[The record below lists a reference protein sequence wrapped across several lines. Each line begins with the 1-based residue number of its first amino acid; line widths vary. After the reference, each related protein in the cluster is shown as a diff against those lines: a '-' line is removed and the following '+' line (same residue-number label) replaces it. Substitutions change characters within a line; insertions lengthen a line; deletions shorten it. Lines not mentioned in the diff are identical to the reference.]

1 MKKRDNFRIIPAIDI
16 IDGKCVRLEKGD
28 YRSKTEYSAYPLDVA
43 KQYADHG
50 IQYLHLVDL
59 DGARSGAFKHFDIL
73 EEIAVKTDLQIDV
86 GGGLKTD
93 ADLQQVLNAG
103 ASQITAGSIAV
114 HQPEKVIS
122 WLNEFGKNKIILG
135 ADFKNDKI
143 AINAWHDEAEENV
156 DEFIAKF
163 AQEGIAH
170 CIATDIAVDGMLSG
184 ISVERYEKL
193 ATKFPDIRFIVSG
206 GVLSIDDIDKA
217 KNAGCGGIIIG
228 KAIYENRISLK
239 ELEKYILNEC

>member
-1 MKKRDNFRIIPAIDI
+1 MNNTNNFKIIPAIDI

-28 YRSKTEYSAYPLDVA
+28 YLSKTEYSASPLDVA
-43 KQYADHG
+43 KRYADHG

-59 DGARSGAFKHFDIL
+59 DGAKSGAFKHFDIL

-93 ADLQQVLNAG
+93 ADLKRVFNAG
-103 ASQITAGSIAV
+103 ANQITAGSIAV
-114 HQPEKVIS
+114 RKPEKVIS
-122 WLNEFGKNKIILG
+122 WISEFGKDKIILG

-163 AQEGIAH
+163 AKEGIAH

-184 ISVERYEKL
+184 ISIEKYQRL
-193 ATKFPDIRFIVSG
+193 AEKFPDISFIVSG
-206 GVLSIDDIDKA
+206 GVLSVEDIIA
-217 KNAGCGGIIIG
+217 TENAGCGGIIIG
-228 KAIYENRISLK
+228 KAIYENKISLK
-239 ELEKYILNEC
+239 ELEKLIV

>member
-1 MKKRDNFRIIPAIDI
+1 MNNTNNFKIIPAIDI

-28 YRSKTEYSAYPLDVA
+28 YLSKTEYSASPLDVA
-43 KQYADHG
+43 KRYADHG

-59 DGARSGAFKHFDIL
+59 DGAKSGAFKHFDIL

-93 ADLQQVLNAG
+93 ADLKRVFNAG
-103 ASQITAGSIAV
+103 ANQITAGSIAV
-114 HQPEKVIS
+114 RKPEKVIS
-122 WLNEFGKNKIILG
+122 WISEFGKDKIILG

-163 AQEGIAH
+163 AKEGIAH

-184 ISVERYEKL
+184 ISIEKYQRL
-193 ATKFPDIRFIVSG
+193 AEKFPDISFIVSG
-206 GVLSIDDIDKA
+206 GVLSVEDIIA
-217 KNAGCGGIIIG
+217 TENAGCGGIIIG
-228 KAIYENRISLK
+228 KAIYENKISLK
-239 ELEKYILNEC
+239 ELEKIIV

>member
-1 MKKRDNFRIIPAIDI
+1 MNNTNNLKIIPAIDI

-28 YRSKTEYSAYPLDVA
+28 YLSKTEYSASPLDVA
-43 KQYADHG
+43 KRYADHG

-59 DGARSGAFKHFDIL
+59 DGAKSGAFKHFDIL

-93 ADLQQVLNAG
+93 ADLKRVFNAG
-103 ASQITAGSIAV
+103 ANQITAGSIAV
-114 HQPEKVIS
+114 RKPEKVIS
-122 WLNEFGKNKIILG
+122 WISEFGKDKIILG

-163 AQEGIAH
+163 AKEGIAH

-184 ISVERYEKL
+184 ISIEKYQRL
-193 ATKFPDIRFIVSG
+193 AEKFPDISFIVSG
-206 GVLSIDDIDKA
+206 GVLSVEDIIA
-217 KNAGCGGIIIG
+217 TENAGCGGIIIG
-228 KAIYENRISLK
+228 KAIYENKISLK
-239 ELEKYILNEC
+239 ELEKLIV

>member
-1 MKKRDNFRIIPAIDI
+1 MNNTNNFKIIPAIDI

-28 YRSKTEYSAYPLDVA
+28 YLSKTQYSASPLDVA
-43 KQYADHG
+43 KRYADHG

-59 DGARSGAFKHFDIL
+59 DGAKSGAFKHFDIL

-93 ADLQQVLNAG
+93 ADLKRVFNAG
-103 ASQITAGSIAV
+103 ANQITAGSIAV
-114 HQPEKVIS
+114 RKPEKVIS
-122 WLNEFGKNKIILG
+122 WISEFGKDKIILG

-163 AQEGIAH
+163 AKEGIAH

-184 ISVERYEKL
+184 ISIEKYQRL
-193 ATKFPDIRFIVSG
+193 AEKFPDISFIVSG
-206 GVLSIDDIDKA
+206 GVLSVEDIIA
-217 KNAGCGGIIIG
+217 TENAGCGGIIIG
-228 KAIYENRISLK
+228 KAIYENKISLK
-239 ELEKYILNEC
+239 ELEKLIV